1 MKKHIRLLS
10 VLALLFVLSAPLFSV
25 AQNVRKTKLINR
37 SYTVTA
43 QDKLQIDNSF
53 GDVTVS
59 TWDQQ
64 TITVDIEIGAH
75 ASTDEKAQD
84 ILSQIE
90 VHEDKGDH
98 VYSFRTKVGEIHSHN
113 GSRHDDGGDNR
124 TFYIDYVVHM
134 PAGNPLTV
142 HNDFGRTE
150 VPDFKG
156 LVNLTSKYGS
166 LTAGNLANVGNIDV
180 EFGKATLGD
189 ITNGKIVL
197 QYDGNSRI
205 GKICGNV
212 RIVSEFSSRIQI
224 NIGECLTD
232 LSVSESYSG
241 IRMVV
246 DKNLSAQITIHTN
259 FGEFRNESEFTIKEQ
274 KEDEDGGPKFD
285 RDYSGTVGDGKAQI
299 KVKSE
304 FGSLR
309 LTTFGEDNGN
319 DDKDYKNKHRDRSK
333 DKDKDKD
340 KDKGKDKDKDKDK
353 DTTEVSVS

>member
-1 MKKHIRLLS
+1 M
-10 VLALLFVLSAPLFSV
+10 
-25 AQNVRKTKLINR
+25 AQNSRKTKVINR

-43 QDKLQIDNSF
+43 EDKLQIENSF
-53 GDVTVS
+53 GDVTVN
-59 TWDQQ
+59 TWDKPQ
-64 TITVDIEIGAH
+64 ITVDIEIGAR
-75 ASTDEKAQD
+75 ASSDEKAQD
-84 ILSQIE
+84 ILDQIE
-90 VHEDKGDH
+90 VHEDKADH
-98 VYSFRTKVGEIHSHN
+98 VISFHTHVGEIHNHGN
-113 GSRHDDGGDNR
+113 SRHDDGGDNR

-134 PAGNPLTV
+134 PAVNPLDL

-150 VPDFKG
+150 VPDLKG

-197 QYDGNSRI
+197 QYDGSTHI
-205 GKICGNV
+205 GTLCGNV
-212 RIVSEFSSRIQI
+212 RIVSEFSNRIQL
-224 NIGECLTD
+224 NVGGCLTD

-259 FGEFRNESEFTIKEQ
+259 FGEFHNESEFSIKE
-274 KEDEDGGPKFD
+274 KHEDEGDMGPKFD
-285 RDYSGTVGDGKAQI
+285 RDYSGTIGDGKAQI

-309 LTTFGEDNGN
+309 LSTVGDDNG
-319 DDKDYKNKHRDRSK
+319 DDDRKKDKDKHKDKAK

-340 KDKGKDKDKDKDK
+340 KDNSG
-353 DTTEVSVS
+353 VSVS

>member
-10 VLALLFVLSAPLFSV
+10 VLLLSLVLSAPLLSQ
-25 AQNVRKTKLINR
+25 AQSVRKTKVINR

-43 QDKLQIDNSF
+43 EDKLQIDNSF
-53 GDVTVS
+53 GDVTVN
-59 TWDQQ
+59 TWDKPQ
-64 TITVDIEIGAH
+64 ITVDIEIGAR
-75 ASTDEKAQD
+75 ASSDEKVQNIFD
-84 ILSQIE
+84 EIDVKEGKS
-90 VHEDKGDH
+90 DH
-98 VYSFRTKVGEIHSHN
+98 LISFHTHVGEIHTHGN
-113 GSRHDDGGDNR
+113 SRHDDGGDNR

-134 PAGNPLTV
+134 PAGNPLDL
-142 HNDFGRTE
+142 HNDFGKTE

-156 LVNLTSKYGS
+156 PVNLTSKYGS

-197 QYDGNSRI
+197 QYDGNTRI
-205 GKICGNV
+205 GTICGNV
-212 RIVSEFSSRIQI
+212 KIVSEFSSRIQI
-224 NIGECLTD
+224 NVGNCVTD

-259 FGEFRNESEFTIKEQ
+259 FGEFHNESEFTIGEKR
-274 KEDEDGGPKFD
+274 EDDGEMGPKFD
-285 RDYSGTVGDGKAQI
+285 HDYSGTLGDGKAQI

-309 LTTFGEDNGN
+309 LTTVGEDNGEHK
-319 DDKDYKNKHRDRSK
+319 DKAK
-333 DKDKDKD
+333 DKDKDKN
-340 KDKGKDKDKDKDK
+340 KDKDKDNAG
-353 DTTEVSVS
+353 VSVS

>member
-10 VLALLFVLSAPLFSV
+10 VLLLSLVLSAPLLSQ
-25 AQNVRKTKLINR
+25 AQNVRKTKVINR

-43 QDKLQIDNSF
+43 EDKLQIDNSF
-53 GDVTVS
+53 GDVTVNI
-59 TWDQQ
+59 WDKPQ
-64 TITVDIEIGAH
+64 ITVDVEIGAR
-75 ASTDEKAQD
+75 ATSDEKVQNIFD
-84 ILSQIE
+84 QIE
-90 VHEDKGDH
+90 VKEDKSDH
-98 VYSFRTKVGEIHSHN
+98 IIAFHTHVGEIHTHGN
-113 GSRHDDGGDNR
+113 SRHDDGGDNR

-134 PAGNPLTV
+134 PAGNPLDI

-156 LVNLTSKYGS
+156 PVNLTSKYGS

-197 QYDGNSRI
+197 QYDNNTRI
-205 GKICGNV
+205 GTICGNV
-212 RIVSEFSSRIQI
+212 KIVSEFSNRIQI
-224 NIGECLTD
+224 NVGNCVTD

-259 FGEFRNESEFTIKEQ
+259 FGEFHNESEFTIREKH
-274 KEDEDGGPKFD
+274 EDDGEMGPKFD
-285 RDYSGTVGDGKAQI
+285 HDYSGTMGDGKAQI

-309 LTTFGEDNGN
+309 LTTVGDDNG
-319 DDKDYKNKHRDRSK
+319 DDDQDRKNKHK
-333 DKDKDKD
+333 DKDKDKN
-340 KDKGKDKDKDKDK
+340 KDKDKDKAD
-353 DTTEVSVS
+353 VSVS